1 MTIAISFDPT
11 DASDVEYIQ
20 TLLATPDADEA
31 PAPPAPKKATKAK
44 AAAAAEPEPEEEP
57 AEDGAATL
65 EQAVERAQELVA
77 EGRSAE
83 VKGAL
88 TNFGVKRVSELE
100 AGQFQEFLD
109 LLNEESVV

>member
-1 MTIAISFDPT
+1 MTIAITFDPT
-11 DASDVEYIQ
+11 DDSDLEYVRN
-20 TLLATPDADEA
+20 LLSVPEAEEA
-31 PAPPAPKKATKAK
+31 PAAAPKKATRTK
-44 AAAAAEPEPEEEP
+44 AAAAPEPEEP

-88 TNFGVKRVSELE
+88 ATFNVKRVSELSDE
-100 AGQFQEFLD
+100 QYGEFLA
-109 LLNEESVV
+109 LLDEESVV